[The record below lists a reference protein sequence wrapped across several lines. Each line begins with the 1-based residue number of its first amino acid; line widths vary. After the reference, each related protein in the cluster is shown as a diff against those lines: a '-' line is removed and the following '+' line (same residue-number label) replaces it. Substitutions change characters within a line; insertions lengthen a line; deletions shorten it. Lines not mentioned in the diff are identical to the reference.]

1 MGEPEE
7 EKAAATTQFDLVRS
21 DSFLRDGGLLPR
33 PGLGLQ
39 SPAKGLGRRFA
50 ILGVPEVA

>member
-1 MGEPEE
+1 M

-21 DSFLRDGGLLPR
+21 DSFLRDGGFPW

-39 SPAKGLGRRFA
+39 SPAIGLGRRFA

>member
-1 MGEPEE
+1 MGEQEE

-21 DSFLRDGGLLPR
+21 DSFLRDGGLLPW

-50 ILGVPEVA
+50 ILGVPEVT